1 MEKKAENSTTNY
13 APEIVAEGIEIN
25 FTKIVSGSN
34 TTISGTI
41 KKESTDVG
49 SVSYE
54 NQGNYLITQI
64 KPYSNLTGE
73 EVKAVYEAVPDCIT
87 EMLND

>member
-13 APEIVAEGIEIN
+13 APVAVSEGIEIN
-25 FTKIVSGSN
+25 FIKSVSSGV
-34 TTISGTI
+34 TTITGTI
-41 KKESTDVG
+41 RKGSADVG

-54 NQGNYLITQI
+54 NQGNFLITQI

-73 EVKAVYEAVPDCIT
+73 EVKAVYETVPDCIT

>member
-87 EMLND
+87 EMLDD

>member
-41 KKESTDVG
+41 KKGSTDVG

>member
-73 EVKAVYEAVPDCIT
+73 EVKAVYEAVPECIT